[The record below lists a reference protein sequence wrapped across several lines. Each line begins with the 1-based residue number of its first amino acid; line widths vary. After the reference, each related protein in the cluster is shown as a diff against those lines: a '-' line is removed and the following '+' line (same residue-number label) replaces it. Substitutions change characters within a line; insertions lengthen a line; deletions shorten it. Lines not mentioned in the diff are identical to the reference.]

1 MSVFDQF
8 SELMS
13 ERYGPSSRSDS
24 EDDRTHAALVRV
36 IEEQCR
42 EYLVR
47 NDDELVFE
55 VTDKVKPQML
65 SVLQDKRLTNMYEF
79 EQVGMYQYKARKK
92 LFQI

>member
-13 ERYGPSSRSDS
+13 EKYGSRSSSDS
-24 EDDRTHAALVRV
+24 EEDRTHAALVRV

-47 NDDELVFE
+47 NDDEYVFE
-55 VTDKVKPQML
+55 VTEKVKPQML
-65 SVLQDKRLTNMYEF
+65 SVLQDKRLTNMYDF
-79 EQVGMYQYKARKK
+79 EQIGVYQYKARKK